1 MLHKPFIAL
10 VLMEIFSLTVAFAG
24 SEGFFYKEANL
35 IAAYSSREHWVDK
48 TDMMNSSIGFEL
60 YRKFSGDYGDFLTVD
75 LQMRAAY
82 DSKKNSHQ
90 AWELEIHN
98 AWLEYR
104 LSQYAKIR
112 AGHFI
117 PSFGLE
123 PTVDTHSTLLQT
135 LADPDIGFNRDWG
148 ASLRGSLP
156 VLDYQASLQLGS
168 GMSIRRRDDSYL
180 ATLRIG
186 SPQGRNL
193 QAGISVLSGMVLE
206 TEGMRT
212 FPKNKLL
219 SQEAVNKKRIGI
231 DGQCL
236 YGPFLFKGEFA
247 YGQNDKKDVLG
258 YLTEIDYTVSS
269 GKLEILGE
277 DVSQAKEKT
286 LVGMRRQ
293 FLSFV
298 FQDFL
303 LIPTL
308 SAIENVQL
316 PLLFARVAQDKNR
329 AIVLLEKVGLGKR
342 INHLPKELSGG
353 EKQRVAIARAL
364 INSPK
369 ILFADEPT
377 GNLDTKS
384 SLEIINLL
392 LDLNRGDNLT
402 VILTTHNPKLGA
414 QAKRIIY
421 LKDGRIIPPQD
432 SSLYA

>member
-1 MLHKPFIAL
+1 
-10 VLMEIFSLTVAFAG
+10 
-24 SEGFFYKEANL
+24 
-35 IAAYSSREHWVDK
+35 
-48 TDMMNSSIGFEL
+48 
-60 YRKFSGDYGDFLTVD
+60 
-75 LQMRAAY
+75 
-82 DSKKNSHQ
+82 
-90 AWELEIHN
+90 
-98 AWLEYR
+98 
-104 LSQYAKIR
+104 
-112 AGHFI
+112 
-117 PSFGLE
+117 
-123 PTVDTHSTLLQT
+123 
-135 LADPDIGFNRDWG
+135 
-148 ASLRGSLP
+148 
-156 VLDYQASLQLGS
+156 
-168 GMSIRRRDDSYL
+168 
-180 ATLRIG
+180 
-186 SPQGRNL
+186 
-193 QAGISVLSGMVLE
+193 
-206 TEGMRT
+206 
-212 FPKNKLL
+212 
-219 SQEAVNKKRIGI
+219 
-231 DGQCL
+231 
-236 YGPFLFKGEFA
+236 
-247 YGQNDKKDVLG
+247 
-258 YLTEIDYTVSS
+258 
-269 GKLEILGE
+269 
-277 DVSQAKEKT
+277 VSQAKEKT

-421 LKDGRIIPPQD
+421 LKDGRIVPPQD